1 MRYLSKLSVLAYC
14 LIISSNSSAQ
24 GQLGDPQT
32 TEIVP
37 DHLAYLYAPSASIN
51 SHDTPHQLY
60 AGERRWEKSRR
71 LRVCFYNGNPVVT
84 KLIRTVAAEWNSYSS
99 VTFDFGPEGS
109 WINCLNPL
117 AGFPEIRVG
126 FSERGYWSYVG
137 SDSERYGGE
146 RAPSMN
152 FDSFNRIY
160 NELKY
165 TPDDVVVRSAPYHRA
180 TIKHEFGHALGLLH
194 ELQNPSLDC
203 FHEIKWFGPG
213 NVYESLGGDPN
224 NWTKEM
230 IDRNLGLIKATDPD
244 YVKGAPDPKSVMMY
258 SLPSSIFK
266 DGDASKCAVP
276 VNYEIS
282 EKDKKIISIIY
293 PVQDINSKASMVV
306 EAISAAY
313 VKPAPQF
320 IAQNEASEYMK
331 SIVVDLES
339 DDTATRR
346 NARARLSQIL
356 AQNNDANKVSEL
368 IFAMPNS
375 SYRYKLGV
383 AVALGKQGK
392 KYRVQNSL
400 ITILKQQASSTSDLT
415 LGAALKSAQK
425 NLELM

>member
-1 MRYLSKLSVLAYC
+1 
-14 LIISSNSSAQ
+14 
-24 GQLGDPQT
+24 
-32 TEIVP
+32 
-37 DHLAYLYAPSASIN
+37 
-51 SHDTPHQLY
+51 
-60 AGERRWEKSRR
+60 
-71 LRVCFYNGNPVVT
+71 
-84 KLIRTVAAEWNSYSS
+84 
-99 VTFDFGPEGS
+99 
-109 WINCLNPL
+109 
-117 AGFPEIRVG
+117 
-126 FSERGYWSYVG
+126 
-137 SDSERYGGE
+137 
-146 RAPSMN
+146 MN